1 MLLMAISTYSEL
13 KTSLGN
19 WLHRSD
25 LASIIPDFITLNE
38 ADFNRKLRIAQME
51 FRATA
56 TFDEGYEDLPSD
68 YLELREIKVNS
79 STPVSLKY
87 VTPEYMSEAYPTAVT
102 GDQPTVYTLVDTQV
116 RLNAIP
122 SAEVEI
128 AYYVKLDAL
137 SEAAPTNWLLTNHPD
152 VYLFGSLMFGAIY
165 LRKPAAE
172 IAGWKSLYEEKL
184 KEVEDAD
191 KRARWSG
198 SALTVRTA

>member
-1 MLLMAISTYSEL
+1 MAISTYSEL

-68 YLELREIKVNS
+68 YLA
-79 STPVSLKY
+79 
-87 VTPEYMSEAYPTAVT
+87 PEYMSEAYPTAVT

>member
-1 MLLMAISTYSEL
+1 MAISTYSEL
-13 KTSLGN
+13 KTSLAN

-25 LASIIPDFITLNE
+25 LTSIIPDFISLNE
-38 ADFNRKLRIAQME
+38 ADFNRQLRIAQME
-51 FRATA
+51 VRATA
-56 TFDEGYEDLPSD
+56 TFDEGYEDLPTD
-68 YLELREIKVNS
+68 FLELREIKIAS

-87 VTPEYMSEAYPTAVT
+87 VTPEYMTEAYPASVA
-102 GDQPTVYTLVDTQV
+102 GDTVVYTIQDSQL
-116 RLNAIP
+116 RLNATP

-128 AYYVKLDAL
+128 AYYVRIAAL
-137 SEAAPTNWLLTNHPD
+137 SDDAPTNWMLTNHPD

-172 IAGWKSLYEEKL
+172 IAGWKSLYEERL

-191 KRARWSG
+191 KKARWSG